1 MGQPGILIVDQLDA
15 VSTMSGRNPEALDL
29 VSKLLREAHST
40 RARAAIHTVLVCRA
54 FDWEHDW
61 RFKSLV
67 PKRNGEAAITHFTI
81 TEFTTEEVTDILADT
96 GFDPALF
103 QSRQLELLRLPQN
116 LSIFLDAGF
125 DPSRTPAFDTATRL
139 FSRYWDEKR
148 RRVRD
153 RIPSRSDQWMSVIKS
168 LSEEITRSQQLSVA
182 REKLDEFQPDYLGS
196 MVSEGVLTYDGHRY
210 GFGHES
216 FFDYCF
222 ARDFCA
228 GLQSLS
234 SFLTN
239 SGQDLFRR
247 AQVRQVLAYL
257 RDADLDRYVGQL
269 GDLLAHDGIR
279 PHIKDLVLTLL
290 AEVPDPTAGEW
301 KIWEELTGPAVEAIA
316 QGTSNQDEL
325 SQMAW
330 RRLLA
335 SPSWFAFLDDKGMV
349 SRWLASGSDRLV
361 GLAVHY
367 LDMHQRDSPDRV
379 AAALDPY
386 ADVGGDWL
394 PRFRQVMVY
403 ANYGSSRPFT
413 ELFLRL
419 LDNGVFDKD
428 CEPAS
433 HNQASHNH
441 VFGSVFRD
449 LIRNRPEWIPEI
461 VAHRLRRRMD
471 ILRDAADPVRR
482 DALLGYT
489 EFTAK
494 ALHVAARKVP
504 EVLVEHLLAIVLDI
518 SDREA
523 TDEKAPRPDAV
534 WGRYAPREHAGH
546 GERALLTGL
555 TTALASLA
563 VSRHTMLDD
572 VIAQLRRRDTH
583 TANHLLL
590 ALYGGGGV
598 RYADEAIALLCEQ
611 PWRFECGYTD
621 SPRWCAMETI
631 RSVVPHC
638 TTRNRRKLE
647 TVVLSYLSPYER
659 TAYGHKS
666 RGRSRFDLF
675 SVIPTEFRSD
685 IANNH
690 YRELKRKFDTPTG
703 PPAGIGRA
711 TTVGSPISSEATARM
726 TDDQWLGAMSKYSS
740 EFPTHSADALLRGG
754 AVELSRELRAKT
766 KEDPERF
773 SRLAL
778 RIPADAHPAYLDEV
792 LRGLEKASV
801 SIDLKIPVCE
811 RTFAQSRKYS
821 GSTIADVIGS
831 IEEPLPNAAI
841 EMLTW
846 LATES
851 DDPAK
856 QEDESASHG
865 FYGLAE
871 HDFYAQGINT
881 TRGRAAQ
888 ALQKLVL
895 TDAAYIERFRSVI
908 DLLILDPSPAVLS
921 CVAGMVHAIWYHD
934 SQLGLRL
941 FRGMDLSEDRLLTT
955 PRIDA
960 LLRYAVYKHLDVGQP
975 LVERM
980 LRSRDAEV
988 REAGGVLAGLA
999 SLYHEGAADLAAEA
1013 RHGDTS
1019 QRLGIAQVA
1028 SRNISMPQCRKW
1040 CEENLAVLFNDEDAS
1055 VRSRAA
1061 WCFQSIGDD
1070 PLEEY
1075 PDLISQFCES
1085 RAFQDQAD
1093 YLLTALKDSPRRLP
1107 GLTCE
1112 VCERI
1117 LDRPPETGEG
1127 VHHLHDVA
1135 NLVFRTYQHHQNS
1148 EWATRA
1154 LVLIDRLC
1162 MAGDGSAR
1170 RHLEEFER

>member
-1 MGQPGILIVDQLDA
+1 
-15 VSTMSGRNPEALDL
+15 
-29 VSKLLREAHST
+29 
-40 RARAAIHTVLVCRA
+40 
-54 FDWEHDW
+54 
-61 RFKSLV
+61 
-67 PKRNGEAAITHFTI
+67 
-81 TEFTTEEVTDILADT
+81 
-96 GFDPALF
+96 
-103 QSRQLELLRLPQN
+103 
-116 LSIFLDAGF
+116 
-125 DPSRTPAFDTATRL
+125 
-139 FSRYWDEKR
+139 
-148 RRVRD
+148 
-153 RIPSRSDQWMSVIKS
+153 
-168 LSEEITRSQQLSVA
+168 
-182 REKLDEFQPDYLGS
+182 
-196 MVSEGVLTYDGHRY
+196 
-210 GFGHES
+210 
-216 FFDYCF
+216 
-222 ARDFCA
+222 
-228 GLQSLS
+228 
-234 SFLTN
+234 
-239 SGQDLFRR
+239 
-247 AQVRQVLAYL
+247 
-257 RDADLDRYVGQL
+257 
-269 GDLLAHDGIR
+269 
-279 PHIKDLVLTLL
+279 
-290 AEVPDPTAGEW
+290 
-301 KIWEELTGPAVEAIA
+301 
-316 QGTSNQDEL
+316 
-325 SQMAW
+325 MAW
-330 RRLLA
+330 QRLLA

-349 SRWLASGSDRLV
+349 SRWLASSSDRLV

-367 LDMHQRDSPDRV
+367 LDMHQRDWPDRV

-386 ADVGGDWL
+386 ADFGGDWV
-394 PRFRQVMVY
+394 PRFRQIMVH
-403 ANYGSSRPFT
+403 ASYGSSRPFT

-419 LDNGVFDKD
+419 LDNGVFDED
-428 CEPAS
+428 CEPVS
-433 HNQASHNH
+433 HSH
-441 VFGSVFRD
+441 VFDSVFHD
-449 LIRNRPEWIPEI
+449 LVKNRPEWIPEI

-471 ILRDAADPVRR
+471 ILRAAADLVRR

-489 EFTAK
+489 KFAAE
-494 ALHVAARKVP
+494 ALHVAASKVP
-504 EVLVEHLLAIVLDI
+504 EVLVEHLLAIVLRI
-518 SDREA
+518 SDRA
-523 TDEKAPRPDAV
+523 VTDEKAPKPDTV

-563 VSRHTMLDD
+563 ISGHTLLDD

-590 ALYGGGGV
+590 ALYGGGRA

-621 SPRWCAMETI
+621 NPRWCVMETI

-638 TTRNRRKLE
+638 TKRNRRKLE
-647 TVVLSYLSPYER
+647 TVILSYLSPYER
-659 TAYGHKS
+659 TTYGHKS
-666 RGRSRFDLF
+666 HGRSRFDLL
-675 SVIPTEFRSD
+675 SAIPTEFRSD

-726 TDDQWLGAMSKYSS
+726 TDDQWLGAINKYSS
-740 EFPTHSADALLRGG
+740 EFPTHSAGALLRGG

-773 SRLAL
+773 ARLAL
-778 RIPADAHPAYLDEV
+778 RIPADAHPAYIDEI
-792 LRGLEKASV
+792 LYGLEQASI

-811 RTFAQSRKYS
+811 RAFAQSRKYS

-856 QEDESASHG
+856 QAGENASHG
-865 FYGLAE
+865 IYGSAE
-871 HDFYAQGINT
+871 HGFYTQGIDT

-888 ALQKLVL
+888 ALQKLIL
-895 TDAAYIERFRSVI
+895 TDTAYIERFRSVI
-908 DLLILDPSPAVLS
+908 DRVILDPSPAVLS
-921 CVAGMVHAIWYHD
+921 YVAGLVTAIWRHD

-941 FRGMDLSEDRLLTT
+941 FRSMRLSDDRLLTT
-955 PRIDA
+955 PHWDA
-960 LLRYAVYKHLDVGQP
+960 LLHYSVRKHLDVGRP
-975 LVERM
+975 LVQRM
-980 LRSRDAEV
+980 LRSQETNV

-1040 CEENLAVLFNDEDAS
+1040 CEDNLAVLFNDEDAS

-1061 WCFQSIGDD
+1061 GCFRAIGND

-1075 PDLISQFCES
+1075 PDLISQFFES
-1085 RAFQDQAD
+1085 RSFQDHAD
-1093 YLLTALKDSPRRLP
+1093 NLLRALKDSPHRLP
-1107 GLTCE
+1107 ELTCE

-1117 LDRPPETGEG
+1117 LDRPSETGEG